1 MSAPFVGVPRGD
13 VTAVGFGDEGAAA
26 TGAVLAA
33 AAAAVVVAVA
43 TLPSAALPSLLVD
56 FRSDGEIHS
65 GVPASV
71 ATV

>member
-33 AAAAVVVAVA
+33 AAAAVVAVA
-43 TLPSAALPSLLVD
+43 TPPSAALPSLLVD